1 MDQEFIEY
9 WHHPV
14 AQGIELSR
22 AQFEHFSFERHVHL
36 DYHIGIVSQGAQSYH
51 HKGSHYRLGPGMLS
65 TLNPDEAHD
74 GNRDGSQAYI
84 AKVMSI
90 PYELITSIAKE
101 LGTNECF
108 FKQPLISSPELCLAF
123 SELHDGLGFQ
133 RHLNDDLDLE
143 TRLMAI
149 TTELVLR
156 NASQLSP
163 LLNQPAHGLSVNQVN
178 TIKQKFIDQPEQN
191 FQLDELADD
200 IGLSKFQLLRQF
212 KQAVGM
218 TPHAYQKRIRLEQA
232 KKAIWQGQSIS
243 TIAHDV
249 GFFDQSHF
257 NKAFKRAFL
266 VTPSQFQKRVL

>member
-1 MDQEFIEY
+1 MEQEIIEY
-9 WHHPV
+9 WHHPI
-14 AQGIELSR
+14 APGIELSR

-36 DYHIGIVSQGAQSYH
+36 DYHIGIVSQGAQSYN
-51 HKGSHYRLGPGMLS
+51 HKGNQYRLGPGMLS

-90 PYELITSIAKE
+90 PYGLITSIANE
-101 LGTNECF
+101 LGASECF
-108 FKQPLISSPELCLAF
+108 FKQPLIANPALCLAF
-123 SELHDGLGFQ
+123 SQLHDGLGFQ
-133 RHLNDDLDLE
+133 RHHHNDLDLE

-149 TTELVLR
+149 TTELVLQ
-156 NASQLSP
+156 NASQLTP
-163 LLNQPAHGLSVNQVN
+163 QPSLPTHGLSVNQVN
-178 TIKQKFIDQPEQN
+178 TIKQKFVAQPEEN
-191 FQLDELADD
+191 FQLIELADEV
-200 IGLSKFQLLRQF
+200 GLSKFQLLRQF

-232 KKAIWQGQSIS
+232 KKAIRQGQCIS
-243 TIAHDV
+243 SIAHDA

-266 VTPSQFQKRVL
+266 VTPSQFQKRVI